1 MKNRKYALIIVCA
14 ALALFAAS
22 CGANKKLLMENQGLG
37 SELQTSRA
45 RGDELERQLGDT
57 RVSLAEVTEELEGLD
72 LRLYETEAE
81 LAAAANQLA
90 IGADELDALGARL
103 TGVREELQKS
113 YAENESLE
121 RTVQELTDGMKA
133 SGNEMA
139 KQIAQLT
146 KRRQELEKQAAG
158 LKNELEQSSRQNEAL
173 TRQIGRF
180 TAKNESLEAQSQDL
194 RAALETATRRN
205 EQQSQAVEGY
215 RKTIGAQA
223 SEIQALKTDL
233 LGLEGRIAGI
243 EQNKEALLQ
252 QEELDKA
259 RLKKTYED
267 LLASL
272 ESEVGEKTIQIENFQ
287 DALTINIMDQ
297 IFFDSGKAAIKK
309 DGLSILDRIAAILAN
324 LPEKIIRVEGH
335 TDDVPIGPK
344 IKSVYPSNWELASA
358 RSSAVARY
366 FIDKHRIDPARVV
379 AISYSQ
385 YRPLVPNTTEG
396 NRAKNRRI
404 EIVLTDRSLYEM
416 MELRGSLDGE

>member
-1 MKNRKYALIIVCA
+1 MKNRKYALVVVGA
-14 ALALFAAS
+14 ALALFTAS
-22 CGANKKLLMENQGLG
+22 CGANKKLLMENQGIG
-37 SELQTSRA
+37 SELQASRA
-45 RGDELERQLGDT
+45 RGDDLERQLGDT
-57 RVSLAEVTEELEGLD
+57 RANLAAVTEELEALD
-72 LRLYETEAE
+72 LRLYETEEE
-81 LAAAANQLA
+81 LAAAGTRLESD
-90 IGADELDALGARL
+90 ADELDALGARL
-103 TGVREELQKS
+103 TAVREELQKS
-113 YAENESLE
+113 FAENESLE
-121 RTVQELTDGMKA
+121 RTVRELTDDMRA

-139 KQIAQLT
+139 KRIAVLT
-146 KRRQELEKQAAG
+146 KQRQDLEKQAAA
-158 LKNELEQSSRQNEAL
+158 LKNELGQSSGQNEAL
-173 TRQIGRF
+173 GVQVGRL
-180 TAKNESLEAQSQDL
+180 TATNESLEAQSRDL

-205 EQQSQAVEGY
+205 EQQSRAVEGY
-215 RKTIGAQA
+215 RKTIEKQA
-223 SEIQALKTDL
+223 SEIEALKTDL
-233 LGLEGRIAGI
+233 LGLEGRIAAI

-252 QEELDKA
+252 QEEMDKA

-272 ESEVGEKTIQIENFQ
+272 ESEVGEKTIQIENFR

-309 DGLSILDRIAAILAN
+309 DGLGVLDRIAAILAN

-385 YRPLVPNTTEG
+385 YRPLVPNTTEE
-396 NRAKNRRI
+396 NRARNRRI
-404 EIVLTDRSLYEM
+404 EIVLTDRSLYELI
-416 MELRGSLDGE
+416 ELGGNVEGE